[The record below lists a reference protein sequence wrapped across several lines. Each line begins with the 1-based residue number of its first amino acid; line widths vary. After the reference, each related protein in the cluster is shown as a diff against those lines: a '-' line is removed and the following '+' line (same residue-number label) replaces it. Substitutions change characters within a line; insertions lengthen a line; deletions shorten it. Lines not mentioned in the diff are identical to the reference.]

1 MRVERITEE
10 AGQVSQNVFE
20 FLRAPEP
27 EASCS
32 QAADASPSVFRLTS
46 QGAAD
51 AGVRARLALGA
62 RECARRWFE
71 MQRDLVSLPLSPA
84 VRVKLASA
92 GFQTAEELLEVKP
105 SELSKEVGISKEEAL
120 ETLQIIR
127 RECLTNKTSYSVT
140 AESGR
145 KCTALELLEQEHT
158 QNFIITFCSALD
170 NILGGGIPLTK
181 TTEICGAPGVGK
193 TQLCSSLDSM
203 QLAIDVQI
211 PECFGGV
218 EGEAVFIDTEGSFM
232 VDRVVDLA
240 TACIQHLQLIAGTHM
255 EEEHP
260 KALQDFTLE
269 NILSHIYYF
278 RCRDY
283 TELLAQVYLLSD
295 FLSEHSKVRLVIV
308 DGIAFPFRHDLDDL
322 SLRTRLLNGL
332 AQQMISLANNHRL
345 AVILTNQMTTKFDRN
360 QALLVPAL
368 GWRHCTNHQAR
379 RNLQYHFRS
388 HPRDLEMLL
397 LLLHIH
403 CKQKVH

>member
-1 MRVERITEE
+1 
-10 AGQVSQNVFE
+10 
-20 FLRAPEP
+20 
-27 EASCS
+27 
-32 QAADASPSVFRLTS
+32 
-46 QGAAD
+46 
-51 AGVRARLALGA
+51 
-62 RECARRWFE
+62 

-193 TQLCSSLDSM
+193 TQLCM

>member
-1 MRVERITEE
+1 
-10 AGQVSQNVFE
+10 
-20 FLRAPEP
+20 
-27 EASCS
+27 
-32 QAADASPSVFRLTS
+32 
-46 QGAAD
+46 
-51 AGVRARLALGA
+51 
-62 RECARRWFE
+62 

-193 TQLCSSLDSM
+193 TQLCM
-203 QLAIDVQI
+203 QLAVDVQI

-255 EEEHP
+255 GGEHP

-368 GWRHCTNHQAR
+368 GESWGHAATIRLIFHWDQKQRLVTLYKSPSQKESTVPFQITPQGFRDAVVATAYL
-379 RNLQYHFRS
+379 LQTEGSLNSRKRS
-388 HPRDLEMLL
+388 RDSEEEQES
-397 LLLHIH
+397 
-403 CKQKVH
+403 KD

>member
-193 TQLCSSLDSM
+193 TQLCM

-345 AVILTNQMTTKFDRN
+345 AGKVGDML
-360 QALLVPAL
+360 
-368 GWRHCTNHQAR
+368 
-379 RNLQYHFRS
+379 LQYGLSFTGTKSKDGISLEKELATRS
-388 HPRDLEMLL
+388 SNLAWKTPWTEEPGRLQPVGSQESDTT
-397 LLLHIH
+397 
-403 CKQKVH
+403 